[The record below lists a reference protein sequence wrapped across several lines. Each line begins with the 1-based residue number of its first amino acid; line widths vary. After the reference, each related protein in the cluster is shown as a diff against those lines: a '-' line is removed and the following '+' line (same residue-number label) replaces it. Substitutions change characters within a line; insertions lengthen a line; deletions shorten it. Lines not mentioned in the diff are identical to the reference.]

1 MYSILIVD
9 DEEPVLESYTYMI
22 RNSDLDLEV
31 CGAARSGSEAVAI
44 ARGSRPDIVVMDI
57 AMPGID
63 GLDTIRELQ
72 KMYPDALYI
81 LSTAYERF
89 DLAQRAI
96 PLRVFEYLVKPVS
109 RRQFLETMIRATEVL
124 DNQRRAASP
133 GGVGRDE
140 EDFLLL
146 LTWKSLGLEEWS
158 RYREMLRF
166 TSDFGRVLVIALD
179 NLPES
184 QSREEARTRI
194 TGKLERRFRIFSTDH
209 MGYLLV
215 FIPETTDTEE
225 KLDRYVR
232 ENIRPLS
239 TEDLRFRVGLGDRRR
254 YDEFYLSYEHAL
266 QEIARVAGD
275 PAQEEDRFF
284 LQVRYLVAR
293 ARADDDLRERCREQ
307 CEREFVRLP
316 FPIARSR
323 MVVLFTL
330 LLEDLA
336 VRAGREQA
344 DLLLHRI
351 GDPARAITAIE
362 NRRDWDA
369 WAGRALRLLM
379 EYSTKLSHDRYPAPL
394 RSAMAYIDSEFH
406 SEINLKSLAEY
417 CGVSAGYLSRLFSE
431 HLNTTFNDY
440 LNNTRLEAA
449 EHHLVEGK
457 LSIKEIAYRTGYNDP
472 NYFSRIFKKYKGLS
486 PTSYLST
493 RKEAHAE

>member
-22 RNSDLDLEV
+22 RNGDLDLEV
-31 CGAARSGSEAVAI
+31 CGAARSGSEAI
-44 ARGSRPDIVVMDI
+44 TLARESRPDIVVMDI
-57 AMPGID
+57 AMPGMD
-63 GLDTIRELQ
+63 GLDTIRELR

-109 RRQFLETMIRATEVL
+109 RRRFLETMIHATEVL
-124 DNQRRAASP
+124 EKRRKDVTP
-133 GGVGRDE
+133 GEVGRDE

-146 LTWKSLGLEEWS
+146 LTWKTFDPQEWN

-166 TSDFGRVLVIALD
+166 SSDFGRVLVIALD
-179 NLPES
+179 YVPES
-184 QSREEARTRI
+184 QSREEARARI
-194 TGKLERRFRIFSTDH
+194 TGKLERRFRIFFTDH
-209 MGYLLV
+209 MGYLLL

-225 KLDRYVR
+225 GLDRYVR
-232 ENIRPLS
+232 ESIRPLA
-239 TEDLRFRVGLGDRRR
+239 TENLRFRVGLGDRRQ
-254 YDEFYLSYEHAL
+254 YNELYLSYEHAL

-275 PAQEEDRFF
+275 PEQEEDRFF
-284 LQVRYLVAR
+284 LQMRYLVAR
-293 ARADDDLRERCREQ
+293 AHADGDLCERCREQ

-316 FPIARSR
+316 FPVARSR
-323 MVVLFTL
+323 MIVLFTL

-336 VRAGREQA
+336 VRSGREQA
-344 DLLLHRI
+344 DLLLRRI

-369 WAGRALRLLM
+369 WAGRALRLLL
-379 EYSTKLSHDRYPAPL
+379 EYSTKLSLDRYPAPL
-394 RSAMAYIDSEFH
+394 RSAIAYIDSEFQR
-406 SEINLKSLAEY
+406 EINLKSLAEY
-417 CGVSAGYLSRLFSE
+417 CSVSSGYLSRLFSE

-440 LNNTRLEAA
+440 LNNTRIEAA
-449 EHHLVEGK
+449 EHYLVEGK
-457 LSIKEIAYRTGYNDP
+457 LSVKEIAYRTGYNDP

-486 PTSYLST
+486 PTSYLS
-493 RKEAHAE
+493 RKGAHAE